1 MNSLAIVVFPQKRR
15 TKQQQQTPNLVAD
28 EDIK

>member
-1 MNSLAIVVFPQKRR
+1 MNSLAIVVFPQKR